1 MEAQIVEE
9 QPEDGY
15 EEGIGERLRTHD
27 RGAGPVRDEHRQSS
41 PGHRARRAAQPP
53 GEHGGAC
60 EAQGHEQRVYEHYQ
74 REPAETVEPVEP
86 ELREPLLV
94 DPGSAVRPDRERV
107 VRGEPV
113 LGHHPSR
120 KQCHPPVGRQ
130 SGAEVGDQGGGEGR
144 DHDDDGAVLLEHAPD
159 AGKRGLPRLRAAGRG
174 ADRLLVRVQRHL
186 MQAPAA
192 DA

>member
-1 MEAQIVEE
+1 MTAAPGQYATSTGRAV
-9 QPEDGY
+9 QVT
-15 EEGIGERLRTHD
+15 ERAEPPSLRAST
-27 RGAGPVRDEHRQSS
+27 
-41 PGHRARRAAQPP
+41 AAP
-53 GEHGGAC
+53 AK
-60 EAQGHEQRVYEHYQ
+60 AQGHEQRVYEHHQ

-144 DHDDDGAVLLEHAPD
+144 DDDDDGAVFLEHAAD
-159 AGKRGLPRLRAAGRG
+159 AGKGGLPRLRAAGRG